1 MSNAVAAPSKLSSRN
16 SASLKK
22 IRDLRGGVAQ
32 MRVMGRT
39 YLPQETK
46 ESDADYDNRL
56 KRSWL
61 FPGLDKAIEDVA
73 DRVFAR
79 EVRFGEDVP
88 PVIAELEADITAD
101 GRNLNNFA
109 RDLFEDG
116 VEAGLSFI
124 LVDMPRK
131 DGEMTIAQ
139 ERQANMRPYVTMVR
153 AEQVLGWKTERIG
166 GKTVLSQVRIME
178 TATEDGEDEFEQIE
192 VPQVR
197 VLQRSEGKV
206 WGRLYREDDKGDW
219 LMHEDFT
226 VDMDEISIVPFY
238 TRRTGFFQGR
248 PNFEGLADLNVA
260 HWQSASDQR
269 NILHYARVPLLVALG
284 MSADDFTVAVN
295 SSISTSRP
303 KTEADVKWV
312 EHEGKAI
319 GAGRDDLKD
328 LEQSMRVL
336 GLELMLPKTGNP
348 TATGEAIDA
357 AKSQTPLAQMANNL
371 KESLERMAYFMGLYI
386 NLAGEFTVNVNTDYG
401 LSLLNQADLTLL
413 LQAVNTGQLSRQ
425 TFLKEL
431 IRRNVLMD
439 DLDIDDEIERIKDE
453 EPEPISLPL
462 NLEDDDEDEDDE
474 DDEQD
479 EAA

>member
-1 MSNAVAAPSKLSSRN
+1 MSNSVAVPSALSARN
-16 SASLKK
+16 SAALKK

-32 MRVMGRT
+32 MRAMGRV

-46 ESDADYDNRL
+46 ESNEDYDNRL
-56 KRSWL
+56 SRSWL
-61 FPGLDKAIEDVA
+61 FPGVNKAIEDVA

-79 EVRFGEDVP
+79 EVRFGDDVNPRIADLED
-88 PVIAELEADITAD
+88 DITAD

-109 RDLFEDG
+109 RDFFEDG
-116 VEAGLSFI
+116 VEAGISFA

-131 DGEMTIAQ
+131 DGTMTVAQ
-139 ERQANMRPYVTMVR
+139 ERQAKMRPYVTLVR

-178 TATEDGEDEFEQIE
+178 TATEDGDDEFEQIE

-197 VLQRSEGKV
+197 VLQRQDGLV
-206 WGRLYREDDKGDW
+206 WGRLYRQDDKKDW
-219 LMHEDFT
+219 HLFDTFSVAMED
-226 VDMDEISIVPFY
+226 ISIVPLY

-248 PNFEGLADLNVA
+248 PNFDGLADLNIA

-269 NILHYARVPLLVALG
+269 NILHFARVPILVALG
-284 MSADDFTVAVN
+284 MSAEDFTLAVN
-295 SSISTSRP
+295 SSIQTSRP

-319 GAGRDDLKD
+319 AAGRDDLKD
-328 LEQSMRVL
+328 LELRMQAL
-336 GLELMLPKTGNP
+336 GLELMIPKTGAP

-357 AKSQTPLAQMANNL
+357 AKSQTPLAQMASNL
-371 KESLERMAYFMGLYI
+371 KEALERILYLMALYS
-386 NLAGEFTVNVNTDYG
+386 GEETSGTVNVNTDYG
-401 LSLLNQADLTLL
+401 LSLLSQADLTVL
-413 LQAVNTGQLSRQ
+413 LQAVNTGQISKH

-431 IRRNVLMD
+431 VRRNVLMD

-453 EPEPISLPL
+453 EPEPISLPF
-462 NLEDDDEDEDDE
+462 NLEDDDEESDEDDE
-474 DDEQD
+474 GDDE
-479 EAA
+479 